1 MRCVNEAQIYKYL
14 SKPWEPEM
22 LRLTV
27 VRALESLDLSRQKQL
42 VTDASA
48 NTSAMPW
55 WSRSWPTRPGCAWAA
70 SAKP

>member
-1 MRCVNEAQIYKYL
+1 
-14 SKPWEPEM
+14 M